1 MYVILNFSGLKSITQ
16 IMAYVVTESCIKCK
30 YTDCVEVCPVDC
42 FYEGPE
48 FLVIHPDECIDCGL
62 CEPECPIDAIFSDDE
77 LPENQI
83 DFIEINAKLAD
94 VYENITEAKDALP
107 DAETYKDIQE
117 KSHFLNIGFE
127 KEDAPSRD
135 NKCNNIFLYD
145 NGEIVLNNSKFRI
158 DELSTVENL
167 IFENTL
173 LDNLDRN
180 QIVNL
185 DVEGKAYHEWAMKIM
200 EFLQKNKFSNVQ
212 IRTLK
217 K

>member
-1 MYVILNFSGLKSITQ
+1 
-16 IMAYVVTESCIKCK
+16 MAYVVTESCIKCK

-62 CEPECPIDAIFSDDE
+62 CEPECPIEAIYADDE
-77 LPENQI
+77 LPKNQI
-83 DFIEINAKLAD
+83 EFIEINAKLAD
-94 VYENITEAKDALP
+94 VYENITEAKDPLP
-107 DAETYKDIQE
+107 EADEFKDVNEKIQ
-117 KSHFLNIGFE
+117 FLNIGIE
-127 KEDAPSRD
+127 SQEDKIPELKS
-135 NKCNNIFLYD
+135 NNIILYD
-145 NGEIVLNNSKFRI
+145 NGEIVLNNSKFKI
-158 DELSTVENL
+158 DELSAVDNI

-173 LDNLDRN
+173 LDNLDRS

-200 EFLQKNKFSNVQ
+200 EFLQKNQFSNVQ

-217 K
+217 N

>member
-1 MYVILNFSGLKSITQ
+1 
-16 IMAYVVTESCIKCK
+16 MAYVVTESCIKCK

-62 CEPECPIDAIFSDDE
+62 CEPECPIEAIYADDE

-83 DFIEINAKLAD
+83 EFIEINAKLAD

-107 DAETYKDIQE
+107 DAENFKDIEE
-117 KSHFLNIGFE
+117 KVHFLNIE
-127 KEDAPSRD
+127 VATEDTDSSEI
-135 NKCNNIFLYD
+135 KSNNILLYD
-145 NGEIVLNNSKFRI
+145 NGEIVLNNSKFKI
-158 DELSTVENL
+158 DELSAVDNI

-173 LDNLDRN
+173 LDNLKKDEV
-180 QIVNL
+180 VNL

-200 EFLQKNKFSNVQ
+200 EFLQKNQFSNVQ

>member
-1 MYVILNFSGLKSITQ
+1 
-16 IMAYVVTESCIKCK
+16 MAYVVTESCIKCK

-62 CEPECPIDAIFSDDE
+62 CEPECPIDAIYADDE

-83 DFIEINAKLAD
+83 QFIEINAKLAD
-94 VYENITEAKDALP
+94 VYENITESKDALP
-107 DAETYKDIQE
+107 DADNYKDIEE
-117 KSHFLNIGFE
+117 KVQFLNIEVASENAG
-127 KEDAPSRD
+127 PSEV
-135 NKCNNIFLYD
+135 KSNNILLFD
-145 NGEIVLNNSKFRI
+145 NGEIVLNNSKFKI
-158 DELSTVENL
+158 DELSKLDNI

-173 LDNLDRN
+173 LDNLKKDE
-180 QIVNL
+180 IVNL

-200 EFLQKNKFSNVQ
+200 DFLQKNNFSNVQ

>member
-1 MYVILNFSGLKSITQ
+1 
-16 IMAYVVTESCIKCK
+16 MAYVVTESCIKCK

-62 CEPECPIDAIFSDDE
+62 CEPECPIEAIYADDE

-83 DFIEINAKLAD
+83 EFIEINAKLAD
-94 VYENITEAKDALP
+94 VYENITEAKNSLP
-107 DAETYKDIQE
+107 DADTFKDVNEKIQ
-117 KSHFLNIGFE
+117 FLNIGLE
-127 KEDAPSRD
+127 SREDKKPELKS
-135 NKCNNIFLYD
+135 NNIILYD
-145 NGEIVLNNSKFRI
+145 NGEIVLNNSKFKI
-158 DELSTVENL
+158 DELSAVDNI

-173 LDNLDRN
+173 LDNLDKS
-180 QIVNL
+180 QVVNL

-200 EFLQKNKFSNVQ
+200 EFLQKNQFSNVQ

-217 K
+217 N

>member
-1 MYVILNFSGLKSITQ
+1 MYKRQ
-16 IMAYVVTESCIKCK
+16 ESCLKCK

-62 CEPECPIDAIFSDDE
+62 CEPECPIEAIYADDE

-83 DFIEINAKLAD
+83 QFIEINAKLAD

-107 DAETYKDIQE
+107 DADNYKDIEE
-117 KSHFLNIGFE
+117 KVQFLNIE
-127 KEDAPSRD
+127 VASEDAEPSEI
-135 NKCNNIFLYD
+135 KSNNILLYD
-145 NGEIVLNNSKFRI
+145 NGEIVLNNSKFKI
-158 DELSTVENL
+158 DELSKVDNI

-173 LDNLDRN
+173 LDNLKKDE
-180 QIVNL
+180 IVNL
-185 DVEGKAYHEWAMKIM
+185 DVEGKAYHEWAMRIM
-200 EFLQKNKFSNVQ
+200 EFLQKNNFSNVQ

>member
-1 MYVILNFSGLKSITQ
+1 
-16 IMAYVVTESCIKCK
+16 MAYVVTESCIKCK

-62 CEPECPIDAIFSDDE
+62 CEPECPIEAIYADDE

-83 DFIEINAKLAD
+83 EFIEINAKLAD
-94 VYENITEAKDALP
+94 VYENITEAKDPLP
-107 DAETYKDIQE
+107 EADVFKDVNEKIQ
-117 KSHFLNIGFE
+117 FLNIGIE
-127 KEDAPSRD
+127 SQEDETPELKS
-135 NKCNNIFLYD
+135 NNIILYD
-145 NGEIVLNNSKFRI
+145 NGEIVLNNSKFKI
-158 DELSTVENL
+158 DELSAVDNI

-173 LDNLDRN
+173 LDNLDKS
-180 QIVNL
+180 QVVNL

-200 EFLQKNKFSNVQ
+200 EFLQKNQFSNVQ

-217 K
+217 N

>member
-1 MYVILNFSGLKSITQ
+1 
-16 IMAYVVTESCIKCK
+16 MAYVVTESCIKCK

-62 CEPECPIDAIFSDDE
+62 CEPECPIDAIYADDE

-83 DFIEINAKLAD
+83 QFIEINAKLAD
-94 VYENITEAKDALP
+94 VYENITESKDALP
-107 DAETYKDIQE
+107 DADNFKDIEE
-117 KSHFLNIGFE
+117 KVQFLNIE
-127 KEDAPSRD
+127 VASEDAGPSEV
-135 NKCNNIFLYD
+135 KSNNILLFD
-145 NGEIVLNNSKFRI
+145 NGEIVLNNSKFKI
-158 DELSTVENL
+158 DELSKLDNI

-173 LDNLDRN
+173 LDNLKKDE
-180 QIVNL
+180 IVNL

-200 EFLQKNKFSNVQ
+200 DFLQKNNFSNVQ

>member
-1 MYVILNFSGLKSITQ
+1 
-16 IMAYVVTESCIKCK
+16 MAYVVTESCIKCK

-62 CEPECPIDAIFSDDE
+62 CEPECPIEAIYADDE

-83 DFIEINAKLAD
+83 EFIEINAKLAD
-94 VYENITEAKDALP
+94 VYENITEAKDPLP
-107 DAETYKDIQE
+107 EADEFKDVNEKIQ
-117 KSHFLNIGFE
+117 FLNIGIE
-127 KEDAPSRD
+127 SQEDETPELKS
-135 NKCNNIFLYD
+135 NNIILYD
-145 NGEIVLNNSKFRI
+145 NGEIVLNNSKFKI
-158 DELSTVENL
+158 DELSAVDNI

-173 LDNLDRN
+173 LDNLDKS
-180 QIVNL
+180 QVVNL

-200 EFLQKNKFSNVQ
+200 EFLQKNQFSNVQ

-217 K
+217 N